1 MTDAR
6 RRVAAA
12 ILIVSPVLVVTG
24 VGWDAHARRAAKAG
38 EEGAIDALARRLP
51 TSDLALSGGAR
62 WLRAISL
69 EEPGAA
75 FADGPALPD
84 PDPAGAAMAPPVE
97 VWAEGA
103 GAGVGGRPAASVG
116 RGGAR

>member
-1 MTDAR
+1 MNHTRAKQI
-6 RRVAAA
+6 A
-12 ILIVSPVLVVTG
+12 IALVVSPALVVAG
-24 VGWDAHARRAAKAG
+24 LAYDASARRAAKANDAA
-38 EEGAIDALARRLP
+38 AIDALARRLP

-75 FADGPALPD
+75 FADGPASPD

-97 VWAEGA
+97 LWS
-103 GAGVGGRPAASVG
+103 AA
-116 RGGAR
+116 ARRR